1 MRTGKSPQKTCLASW
16 PATNTE
22 QCSKKNRSCV
32 QVDRSAELRV
42 KNYRPRQ
49 TRRQNSTNIPDTGE
63 RGANTYDWQPDHHS
77 SIRVPSALPEPVE
90 CLPSFGPPS
99 TNEVIVSRLPSIAVA
114 PPSNV
119 DSTVFEHAASSSS
132 SHSSALLMAKSP
144 DPPAVDASPQSV
156 QCSVTGDVVLTRREA
171 FLLNHFAEHLARWLD
186 CTDASRL
193 FSTSVTSLAKS
204 SPILLH
210 SVLSFAARH
219 VGDSHAADQAQ
230 EKCIQL
236 LIPLLS
242 SETVGDDEA
251 ILCATVILRVCEQ
264 LTGAYSRNPPEY
276 HVP

>member
-1 MRTGKSPQKTCLASW
+1 M
-16 PATNTE
+16 
-22 QCSKKNRSCV
+22 

-49 TRRQNSTNIPDTGE
+49 TRRQDSTHFSDAGKTAVD
-63 RGANTYDWQPDHHS
+63 RYDWQPDQGS
-77 SIRVPSALPEPVE
+77 SIPVLSTSPESVE
-90 CLPSFGPPS
+90 SLRPLRPPS
-99 TNEVIVSRLPSIAVA
+99 NNQVAVSGFSSIAVA
-114 PPSNV
+114 SPSNIESNI
-119 DSTVFEHAASSSS
+119 DLRVFEEGASSSS
-132 SHSSALLMAKSP
+132 PHSSALVLGESP
-144 DPPAVDASPQSV
+144 HQPAVEASPHCAH
-156 QCSVTGDVVLTRREA
+156 CSVTGNVVLSRQEA
-171 FLLNHFAEHLARWLD
+171 FFLNHFAEHLARWLD
-186 CTDASRL
+186 CTDASRQ

-210 SVLSFAARH
+210 AVVSFAARH

-264 LTGAYSRNPPEY
+264 LTGAYAQNSHEYRVPPKLS
-276 HVP
+276 